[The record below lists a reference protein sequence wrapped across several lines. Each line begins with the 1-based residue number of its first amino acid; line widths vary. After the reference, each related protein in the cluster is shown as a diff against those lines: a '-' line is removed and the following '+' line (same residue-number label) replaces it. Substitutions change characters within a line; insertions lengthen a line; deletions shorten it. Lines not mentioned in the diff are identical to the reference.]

1 MVSDLRARL
10 VEEAMR
16 MLVEDPAALTLRA
29 VARAA
34 GVSAM
39 APYRHFPDKA
49 ALLDAVKSEGFQRL
63 RAALLQAD
71 QAADDSEA
79 LIGQGLAYLRFAAD
93 HPAMFR
99 LMFAGSM
106 ANPPVLK
113 GEGDTAYGVMARR
126 IASLAPRETEV
137 ATTAA
142 WAIVHGLAVLQL
154 DGRLPPGEA
163 HARAVMALFVQGLS
177 SPVSAI

>member
-1 MVSDLRARL
+1 MAMVSDLRARL

-16 MLVEDPAALTLRA
+16 MLADDPAALTLRA

-49 ALLDAVKSEGFQRL
+49 ALLDAVKHDGFERL
-63 RAALLQAD
+63 RVALLQAD
-71 QAADDSEA
+71 QADGDGEA
-79 LIGQGLAYLRFAAD
+79 LIGQGLAYLRFADD
-93 HPAMFR
+93 HPSLFR
-99 LMFAGSM
+99 LMFSGPLA
-106 ANPPVLK
+106 APPVLK
-113 GEGDTAYGVMARR
+113 AGEDTAYAVLACR
-126 IASLAPRETEV
+126 IAHLAPRQAEV

-154 DGRLPPGEA
+154 DG
-163 HARAVMALFVQGLS
+163 
-177 SPVSAI
+177 

>member
-10 VEEAMR
+10 VADAMR
-16 MLVEDPAALTLRA
+16 ILADDPAALTLRA

-49 ALLDAVKSEGFQRL
+49 ALLEAVKHEGFQQLRL
-63 RAALLQAD
+63 VLRDAD
-71 QAADDSEA
+71 EADNDAEA
-79 LIGQGLAYLRFAAD
+79 LIGQGLAYLRFASD
-93 HPAMFR
+93 HPALFR
-99 LMFAGSM
+99 LMFAGPLAAPSIPK
-106 ANPPVLK
+106 A
-113 GEGDTAYGVMARR
+113 EDDTAYGVLAGR
-126 IASLAPRETEV
+126 IARLTPSQAEV

-154 DGRLPPGEA
+154 DGRLPPDA
-163 HARAVMALFVQGLS
+163 AQARAAMTLFVQGLGV
-177 SPVSAI
+177 PVRPI

>member
-10 VEEAMR
+10 VADAMR
-16 MLVEDPAALTLRA
+16 LLADDPAALTLRA

-49 ALLDAVKSEGFQRL
+49 ALLEAVKREGFQQLRL
-63 RAALLQAD
+63 VLRDAD
-71 QAADDSEA
+71 EADNDAEA

-93 HPAMFR
+93 HPALFR
-99 LMFAGSM
+99 LMFAGPLAKPSI
-106 ANPPVLK
+106 AK
-113 GEGDTAYGVMARR
+113 AEDETAYGVLARR
-126 IASLAPRETEV
+126 IARLTPSQAEV

-154 DGRLPPGEA
+154 DDRLPPDEA
-163 HARAVMALFVQGLS
+163 QARAAMTLFVRGLGG
-177 SPVSAI
+177 PFRPI